1 MGQIESKI
9 RKALQPMLEVF
20 SGLLIR
26 ATSPFRKGDFIEIDG
41 RLGSVE
47 HKGIRF
53 TILRSIDGEPVHVPN
68 TLFFTKHLH
77 NLSHQNIVNV
87 DLETKVCY
95 SENMAK
101 IKKLIND
108 YLSNNKLVL
117 RNPSPKVVVKK
128 MKNSHVELGVKV
140 WCSLEKYLE
149 VDAETELLLNQ
160 FLISQGVKVASEN
173 TAAAKLMA

>member
-68 TLFFTKHLH
+68 TLFFTKQP
-77 NLSHQNIVNV
+77 NYYGANRI
-87 DLETKVCY
+87 
-95 SENMAK
+95 ENQK
-101 IKKLIND
+101 
-108 YLSNNKLVL
+108 S
-117 RNPSPKVVVKK
+117 
-128 MKNSHVELGVKV
+128 
-140 WCSLEKYLE
+140 
-149 VDAETELLLNQ
+149 T
-160 FLISQGVKVASEN
+160 
-173 TAAAKLMA
+173 TANARSV